1 MHLRQAIIWSL
12 LTALLAA
19 ALVGLVLVFVGGQDD
34 VLKVLLS
41 VLIFAGVLVLALPA
55 QLHPRPW
62 LQVAV
67 GALCAADAVIAWVL
81 IWGAGDSAA
90 ADALGRTAGMI
101 TALLVVVGVALVLTA
116 MVRGPHLRPSR
127 IAAWVSHATGAAL
140 LVMVWLLILTDGEVP
155 LPGRVVAGIAIIY
168 VASSLTAMLVTLMR
182 RYRVV
187 PREPG

>member
-1 MHLRQAIIWSL
+1 MRIRQAIIWAL

-19 ALVGLVLVFVGGQDD
+19 ALTGLVLVFVGGQDD

-41 VLIFAGVLVLALPA
+41 VLVFAGSLVLALPA

-67 GALCAADAVIAWVL
+67 GTLCAADAVIAWVL
-81 IWGAGDSAA
+81 IWFAGDSAA

-101 TALLVVVGVALVLTA
+101 TALLVVLGVALLITA
-116 MVRGPHLRPSR
+116 MVQGPRLRPAR
-127 IAAWVSHATGAAL
+127 IAAWVSHGTGAAL
-140 LVMVWLLILTDGEVP
+140 LVMVWMLILTDAEVP
-155 LPGRVVAGIAIIY
+155 LPGRVVGGIAIIY
-168 VASSLTAMLVTLMR
+168 VAASLTAILVTLMR

-187 PREPG
+187 PRDPM